1 MTRGI
6 DVIDR
11 FWLTFQVRNEIPQ
24 QQHRRRLFA
33 FFMSFAYKLNT
44 MYNIA
49 YGMQLTRT

>member
-1 MTRGI
+1 MATNRARMTRGI

-33 FFMSFAYKLNT
+33 FFMSFAYKQKDNV
-44 MYNIA
+44 
-49 YGMQLTRT
+49 Q